1 MAQVQGVGKTE
12 RLLWTTGILLFLGI
26 VGMFLLAP
34 AWTQHPPVKPAA
46 AMDSMSMPGMDMSSM
61 PDMPGMTHDAAPE
74 TPELQRKYAH
84 DKRESEFN
92 HHLAGVLVILAGLFF
107 LAQAPFVARW
117 PAFRY
122 AWPLCFLVGGFF
134 LLLVS
139 DTEIWPFGYMS
150 FIYAVTHN
158 PEDAQHK
165 TFALILLVI
174 GAFEM
179 LRASSRLRSVW
190 SAWVFPV
197 VGIVGSVLLLFH
209 HHGGMHGPNAMATME
224 TVHHQHIG
232 FAAVGFGAALSKG
245 LSETKF
251 SWSSFLSKL
260 WPVFLIFL
268 GAMLVMY
275 HE

>member
-1 MAQVQGVGKTE
+1 MAQLQAVGKTE
-12 RLLWTTGILLFLGI
+12 RVLWLAGILLFAGI
-26 VGMFLLAP
+26 VVMFLLAP
-34 AWTQHPPVKPAA
+34 AWTQHPPVKPAPA
-46 AMDSMSMPGMDMSSM
+46 MDMSKMDSMPDM
-61 PDMPGMTHDAAPE
+61 PDMPGMSHDAAPV

-107 LAQAPFVARW
+107 LVQGSFIHRW

-134 LLLVS
+134 LLLFS

-150 FIYAVTHN
+150 FTYAVTHN

-174 GAFEM
+174 GAIEM
-179 LRASSRLRSVW
+179 LRASSRLKAAW

-197 VGIVGSVLLLFH
+197 VGIVGSILLLFH

-224 TVHHQHIG
+224 TVQHQHLG
-232 FAAVGFGAALSKG
+232 FAAVGLGAALSKG

-251 SWSSFLSKL
+251 PWSSYLNKV
-260 WPVFLIFL
+260 WPIFL
-268 GAMLVMY
+268 VVLGALLLLY